1 MPSQPNGGALLQWSG
16 SSLACKR
23 SQNPPFCSTYSK
35 RSLMSR
41 HGEPK
46 ENSETRGARGSARLQ
61 FCALEYGDGPPA
73 PARPSQ
79 RAAPVILLVLRE
91 HDDGISFLVDPDWRT
106 IVSAEDA
113 DYLQSLLWDF
123 LERAKLHPEAL
134 FEQLSSLAVGPLIT
148 SKTGEDIS
156 AYPHLEELRSRFV
169 QL

>member
-1 MPSQPNGGALLQWSG
+1 
-16 SSLACKR
+16 
-23 SQNPPFCSTYSK
+23 
-35 RSLMSR
+35 
-41 HGEPK
+41 
-46 ENSETRGARGSARLQ
+46 
-61 FCALEYGDGPPA
+61 
-73 PARPSQ
+73 
-79 RAAPVILLVLRE
+79 VLRE